1 MRRTVLA
8 FLMLCGCDGIRAT
21 LVDVWP
27 NAWDESVATAQ
38 AAAPDAPAMQPTFDG
53 NDVGRAQSPV
63 VLQTVLT
70 GLERPTDIQF
80 PPGRSDVAV
89 VLQKDGEA
97 TVFSVP
103 STGSGETL
111 TTLLKLKPLTNSEQG
126 MLGWAFHPSF
136 STTGGRAFLHHSVKT
151 DAGKASRISE
161 LQVTI
166 ADGKWSAGKLSTVL
180 ELEQPYANHNA
191 GQIVFG
197 PDGMLYIGWG
207 DGGWRDDPHGHGQN
221 PSTWL
226 GSMLRI
232 DVNNPQDGRA
242 YGIPSDN
249 PFLGKDGFRPE
260 MWAIGLRN
268 PWRFTFDDKG
278 RMVVADV
285 GQNLWE
291 EVDIVGAGDNLGWDR
306 REGRHCFEPKE
317 GCGTEGLV
325 DPIYEYGHGA
335 DGASI
340 TGGYQWTAT
349 EPAALHGRYLF
360 GDFVTGRIWAL
371 ELPATVTDAGQ
382 ATALGRFDILLSTFG
397 KDAEGRVYV
406 GDYKGGAVYRIA
418 AK

>member
-180 ELEQPYANHNA
+180 DTLLYLRHETRVWLEVTTLLIPGENDSNEELDALSRWLVDN
-191 GQIVFG
+191 IG
-197 PDGMLYIGWG
+197 PDVPLHFSAFHPDFHMRDKPCTPPQTLYRARRIALANGLHHVYTGNVHDVDG
-207 DGGWRDDPHGHGQN
+207 DTTYCPSCGDALIVRDWYRLDRWKLRDGHC
-221 PSTWL
+221 TC
-226 GSMLRI
+226 
-232 DVNNPQDGRA
+232 
-242 YGIPSDN
+242 
-249 PFLGKDGFRPE
+249 
-260 MWAIGLRN
+260 
-268 PWRFTFDDKG
+268 
-278 RMVVADV
+278 
-285 GQNLWE
+285 
-291 EVDIVGAGDNLGWDR
+291 GAKLAGVF
-306 REGRHCFEPKE
+306 EGRP
-317 GCGTEGLV
+317 GT
-325 DPIYEYGHGA
+325 
-335 DGASI
+335 
-340 TGGYQWTAT
+340 W
-349 EPAALHGRYLF
+349 GRK
-360 GDFVTGRIWAL
+360 R
-371 ELPATVTDAGQ
+371 LPLAM
-382 ATALGRFDILLSTFG
+382 
-397 KDAEGRVYV
+397 
-406 GDYKGGAVYRIA
+406 
-418 AK
+418 